1 MAPAHSSTIAAI
13 ASPTGVGAISLI
25 RISGP
30 RAIEI
35 ADLAC
40 GGIASATMPRVA
52 RRCKIR
58 DAAGSVIDDGLLTV
72 FLCPNSFT
80 GEDTVEFAGHG
91 GILVTRETLA
101 RFLECGAVHAAPGE
115 FSQRAFLNGKL
126 DLTQAEGDCR
136 GNLTQGCR
144 LGSFRLLDSPGLMD
158 HVRSHVNADHMSW
171 HECDPD

>member
-1 MAPAHSSTIAAI
+1 MASAHSSTIAAI

-25 RISGP
+25 RVSGP

-91 GILVTRETLA
+91 GILVTRET
-101 RFLECGAVHAAPGE
+101 FWPVSSNAAP
-115 FSQRAFLNGKL
+115 STPRRASSRSAPSSTASSISLRRRASWISFPPRPASRSAPPTPNSRAPSENGPPQPA
-126 DLTQAEGDCR
+126 TSC
-136 GNLTQGCR
+136 
-144 LGSFRLLDSPGLMD
+144 
-158 HVRSHVNADHMSW
+158 
-171 HECDPD
+171 